1 VDGRWL
7 HRAGRLLALTALSLS
22 AATVARGQP
31 ADPADADPVDPP
43 DAEPIDPEHAI
54 SGIEEPGREDGD
66 TTRAI
71 GSAVLYLPRTLIDLM
86 FRGTVATA
94 NLIADKQLVPRYR
107 ELLGAPPGGDIMVF
121 PTLFAETGSPFNVG
135 LRAIADTKWVAT
147 YQRFG
152 FGIPTDFVSESRV
165 MLKGQTLVPYIVSFE
180 AYMED
185 ENELEYH
192 GLGITPDRDP
202 RNQFRANSPR
212 RVGLYS
218 ERRVRGLGSLGMRL
232 WPELELFL
240 SASLARRQVED
251 TPDSGNEA
259 LSQVF
264 ASNSVP
270 GAGHGPWIAYGEMA
284 ARFDSRS
291 HLGKPTP
298 GVVVEAYAGGA
309 HSTEGVPAAFM
320 RMGWRIGGFVPVY
333 RQTNIFAPRLV
344 VDGLVPIGN
353 LDVPFNELP
362 RQPEYRGFDTR
373 RDMLSIVGSVDYT
386 WQLVPFMGLRLFA
399 DAATVAPNVAALK
412 LNQVFNLRYALGFGI
427 DLYSDTAQLAQLAIA
442 TGPEGVRIL
451 FSLGTPE
458 RFGDRQHRD

>member
-1 VDGRWL
+1 M
-7 HRAGRLLALTALSLS
+7 
-22 AATVARGQP
+22 
-31 ADPADADPVDPP
+31 
-43 DAEPIDPEHAI
+43 
-54 SGIEEPGREDGD
+54 
-66 TTRAI
+66 
-71 GSAVLYLPRTLIDLM
+71 LYLPRTIIDLM

-94 NLIADKQLVPRYR
+94 SLIADQQLVPRYR
-107 ELLGAPPGGDIMVF
+107 ELLGAPPGGDVLVF
-121 PTLFAETGSPFNVG
+121 PTLFAETGSPFNIG

-152 FGIPTDFVSESRV
+152 FGIPTDFVTESRV
-165 MLKGQTLVPYIVSFE
+165 ILKGNRLVPFIVSFE

-192 GLGITPDRDP
+192 DLGITPDRDP
-202 RNQFRANSPR
+202 RNLFRTNSPH

-232 WPELELFL
+232 WPKLELFL
-240 SASLARRQVED
+240 SVSLARRQVED

-259 LSQVF
+259 LSRVF
-264 ASNSVP
+264 AEDSVP
-270 GAGHGPWIAYGEMA
+270 GASHGPWIAYGEMA
-284 ARFDSRS
+284 ARFDSRK

-298 GVVVEAYAGGA
+298 GAVAEAYAGAA
-309 HSTEGVPAAFM
+309 HSTEGVPVAFM
-320 RMGWRIGGFVPVY
+320 RMGWRIAGFVPVY

-344 VDGLVPIGN
+344 VDGLVPINN

-373 RDMLSIVGSVDYT
+373 RDLVSIVGSLDYT
-386 WQLVPFMGLRLFA
+386 WQLVPFMGLRLFM
-399 DAATVAPNVAALK
+399 DAATVAPKVAELE
-412 LNQVFNLRYALGFGI
+412 LNQLFNLRYALGLGI
-427 DLYSDTAQLAQLAIA
+427 DLYSDNAQLAQLAIA
-442 TGPEGVRIL
+442 TGPEGVRML

>member
-1 VDGRWL
+1 MDPRWL
-7 HRAGRLLALTALSLS
+7 HRVGRRFALGALSLS
-22 AATVARGQP
+22 VALTATAVRAQP
-31 ADPADADPVDPP
+31 ADPSDGDH
-43 DAEPIDPEHAI
+43 EHAI
-54 SGIEEPGREDGD
+54 TGIEEPGREAGD
-66 TTRAI
+66 TARAI
-71 GSAVLYLPRTLIDLM
+71 GSGLLYLPRTVIDLM

-107 ELLGAPPGGDIMVF
+107 ELLGAPPGGDILVF
-121 PTLFAETGSPFNVG
+121 PTLFAETGSPFAIG
-135 LRAIADTKWVAT
+135 LRAIADTQWVAT

-165 MLKGQTLVPYIVSFE
+165 ILKGGKLVPYIVSFE

-185 ENELEYH
+185 EKELEYH
-192 GLGITPDRDP
+192 GLGILPDRDS
-202 RNQFRANSPR
+202 RNRLVVGSAH

-218 ERRVRGLGSLGMRL
+218 ERRVRGLSSLGMRL

-240 SASLARRQVED
+240 SVSLARRDVED
-251 TPDSGNEA
+251 TPDSGSEA
-259 LSQVF
+259 LSRVF
-264 ASNSVP
+264 AEDSLP
-270 GAGHGPWIAYGEMA
+270 GVGHGPWIAYGEMA
-284 ARFDSRS
+284 ARFDSRK

-298 GVVVEAYAGGA
+298 GAVVEAYTGA
-309 HSTEGVPAAFM
+309 AQSTEGVPVAFM

-344 VDGLVPIGN
+344 VDGLVPLGG

-362 RQPEYRGFDTR
+362 QQPEYRGFDTR
-373 RDMLSIVGSVDYT
+373 RDLVSIVGSVDYT
-386 WQLVPFMGLRLFA
+386 WQLVPFMGLRLFM
-399 DAATVAPNVAALK
+399 DAATVAPSVSELE
-412 LNQVFNLRYALGFGI
+412 LRQFLNLRYVLGLGI

-442 TGPEGVRIL
+442 TGPEGVRVL